1 MEGTMQ
7 DTIER
12 TIQIPAD
19 IESVWVALTTAE
31 GIRSWFGNE
40 AEIDLT
46 PGGEARFGWTEY
58 EASSHAIVV
67 DVEPPTRFSY
77 RWAVSGSERADD
89 GPSTLVEFSLVSTAT
104 GTSVTVVE
112 SGFASLPPEI
122 YEQSIK
128 ENTSGWKA
136 EMQDLHD
143 YLAAVD
149 A

>member
-1 MEGTMQ
+1 MQ

-12 TIQIPAD
+12 TIEIPGTIAA
-19 IESVWVALTTAE
+19 VWTALTTAE
-31 GIRSWFGNE
+31 GIRNWFGDE
-40 AEIDLT
+40 AEIDLKA
-46 PGGEARFGWTEY
+46 GGEARFGWTEY

-77 RWAVSGSERADD
+77 RWAATGSERADT
-89 GPSTLVEFSLVSTAT
+89 GPSTLVEFTLESTRT

-128 ENTSGWKA
+128 ENTSGWKS